1 MKEKIR
7 LKDAMRSTIV
17 VSFIILGISVVLF
30 PNALAQRSSRSKGSG
45 ISESELEKVP
55 FPKDDEKMII
65 LSSLDDINTSQGWEY
80 VGGWEFPG
88 AKGSLEWDAAVTH
101 KGKGSLRLDADFSNG
116 GAYVGVWKKFAELG
130 QRDIKEIRLWIKSR
144 GVINIGVRI
153 LDYTDQCHQKKRIPL
168 KETDKW
174 QEVILR
180 VSDLVGEESWGGAND
195 AKWHGPAKAFGLN
208 IGTDS
213 LGGGSKGMLWLDDV
227 TCTLS
232 TGPSG
237 TPTVLPCK
245 LSQPSCRPGF
255 GTYLTYRWDAV
266 PMGRDLTVFVHF
278 RGTDGRMAFQNDH
291 SPPVATAIW
300 SGRLEYDKTIVVPTA
315 TPEGE
320 YNIMLGIY
328 DPKHGGT
335 RQSLKVGKGVV
346 AAENDPTAYRI
357 GVLKVNN
364 KAPVPELG
372 APTLDLKGYH
382 LTFDEDFKEPLSV
395 SAWGSGTRWIAH
407 TPYAGDFGDARFADP
422 EEGFPFTIEDGIL
435 RIEARKDGERWRSGL
450 LSSLDPKGKGFAQK
464 YGYFEMRAKLPKGL
478 GTWPA
483 FWLLGAPSLL
493 DKSATGIEIDVLEQ
507 YGVNPNVLW
516 TNVHLWYPDKGHKA
530 DGRAYFVTG
539 MTDDFHRY
547 GVMVDS
553 AFIIFYYDGIELRR
567 VKTPPEAKVPLY
579 ILVDLALGG
588 GWPIDKTPN
597 PSYMYVDYVRAY
609 LK

>member
-1 MKEKIR
+1 MAFIFGGR
-7 LKDAMRSTIV
+7 MMRKKSILLVPTITALIW
-17 VSFIILGISVVLF
+17 FALF
-30 PNALAQRSSRSKGSG
+30 MQFFQAKPALAEEESS
-45 ISESELEKVP
+45 I
-55 FPKDDEKMII
+55 
-65 LSSLDDINTSQGWEY
+65 SLDDFEAAPQGWRY
-80 VGGWEFPG
+80 VGGEEFPG
-88 AKGSLEWDAAVTH
+88 AQGSLEWDAAAAH
-101 KGKGSLRLDADFSNG
+101 KGKSSLRLDADFSKG
-116 GAYVGVWKKFAELG
+116 GAYVGIWKVLPDFKG
-130 QRDIKEIRLWIKSR
+130 QYLKEIRLWVKSK
-144 GVINIGVRI
+144 GVVNIGVRI
-153 LDYTDQCHQKKRIPL
+153 LDDTDQCHQKKRIPL
-168 KETDKW
+168 AKTDKW
-174 QEVILR
+174 QEVVLR

-213 LGGGSKGMLWLDDV
+213 LAGGSKGTLWLDDA

-266 PMGRDLTVFVHF
+266 PMGRDFTVFVHF

-291 SPPVATAIW
+291 SPPIATAVW
-300 SGRLEYDKTIVVPTA
+300 SGRLEYEKTIVVPTT

-328 DPKHGGT
+328 NPKPGGG
-335 RQSLKVGKGVV
+335 RQPLKVGDGIV

-357 GVLKVNN
+357 GVLKVDA
-364 KAPVPELG
+364 KAPVPKLP
-372 APTLDLKGYH
+372 APTLNLKGYH

-395 SAWGSGTRWIAH
+395 SAWGPGTRWIAH

-422 EEGFPFTIEDGIL
+422 EEGFPFTVENGIL
-435 RIEARKDGERWRSGL
+435 RIEARKDGERWRAGL
-450 LSSLDPKGKGFAQK
+450 LSSIDPKGNGFAQK

-483 FWLLGAPSLL
+483 FWLLGATSLR
-493 DKSATGIEIDVLEQ
+493 DKSITKIEIDVLEQ

-516 TNVHLWYPDKGHKA
+516 TNVHLWYPDKRHKA

-539 MTDDFHRY
+539 MTDDFHNY

-553 AFIIFYYDGIELRR
+553 DFITFYYDGVELRR
-567 VKTPPEAKVPLY
+567 VITPKEAKVPLY
-579 ILVDLALGG
+579 LLVDLALGG

-609 LK
+609 SK